1 MKRTKLRIGEV
12 KRNAKQ
18 GLGNYYG
25 NAAGASALL
34 MIISA
39 ALVIA
44 VMIPMIALLGFE
56 GYTAVNQ
63 METTEALVGQSQTI
77 DTTTSDVMTEAETQM
92 LSTMAAVYPAMFA
105 VIIFLLAPM
114 QLGYYR
120 FFLRS
125 REGESKVGTL
135 FSFFKKGYW
144 HSVGFYAL
152 YMLKT
157 WCWAMVGYLMMI
169 PSIVVIALST
179 GEGIDAET
187 VETMTVVGAV
197 LMIAGMIGMFILL
210 FNKTYKYM
218 MGMYALADNP
228 EMRVHDA
235 FRVGKI
241 VAKKNVGRLFLLQ
254 LSYILWEL
262 LASLVPYA
270 GQILVMPL
278 IQAGMAEGYVFL
290 KSAAVDR
297 GELSAADFPQ
307 LAAGESS
314 ELVAANGE
322 TAVAEN

>member
-1 MKRTKLRIGEV
+1 MKRTKLRIKEV

-25 NAAGASALL
+25 KAVGATVILTAISLVLVFAVMLPVFAVAGAQG
-34 MIISA
+34 MT
-39 ALVIA
+39 
-44 VMIPMIALLGFE
+44 E
-56 GYTAVNQ
+56 YTQ
-63 METTEALVGQSQTI
+63 TEALVGQTQAVAP
-77 DTTTSDVMTEAETQM
+77 TTTDVMTEEDAQM
-92 LSTMAAVYPAMFA
+92 MSVIATSYPALFA
-105 VIIFLLAPM
+105 VIILLLAPL
-114 QLGYYR
+114 QLGYHR

-125 REGESKVGTL
+125 REGDSKVGTI

-144 HSVGFYAL
+144 RSVGFFAL

-179 GEGIDAET
+179 GEGMDAET

-210 FNKTYKYM
+210 FNKAYKYM

-228 EMRVHDA
+228 EMSVSDA

-241 VAKKNVGRLFLLQ
+241 VAKKNVGKLFCLE
-254 LSYILWEL
+254 LSYFFWYL
-262 LASLVPYA
+262 LAGLVP
-270 GQILVMPL
+270 GLGELLVMPL
-278 IQAGMAEGYVFL
+278 VQAGMTEGYVFL
-290 KSAAVDR
+290 KSAAIDR